1 MDAETLTWIF
11 LAGGI
16 ILMLL
21 EFALPGGVALF
32 LGASGVMIGVLR
44 LIGLLGDPVWAITA
58 WLLTSIGLTIAIRPF
73 IKKYFKPETYTKIAD
88 EDYEAMDQVAVVVRE
103 INEDDNSGRIRFD
116 GATWNARSM
125 KGRIQAGREVAIRY
139 RDNTT
144 WVVEAIDVY
153 EPPDENIKKKEK
165 N

>member
-1 MDAETLTWIF
+1 
-11 LAGGI
+11 
-16 ILMLL
+16 MLL
-21 EFALPGGVALF
+21 EFVLTGGVAFF
-32 LGASGVMIGVLR
+32 LGLSGVSIGVVR
-44 LIGLLGDPVWAITA
+44 FFGLLGDPVWAVTA
-58 WLLTSIGLTIAIRPF
+58 WLLTSVGLTIAIRPF
-73 IKKYFKPETYTKIAD
+73 IKKYFKPESYTKIAD

-103 INEDDNSGRIRFD
+103 INQEDNSGRIRFD

-144 WVVEAIDVY
+144 WVVEAIDAY
-153 EPPDENIKKKEK
+153 DPTDENIKQKEK